1 MKITPPTVLM
11 RNSLLNLILIA
22 ASLSSVTSGAND
34 DPGAGSSADF
44 RRTSPAYEP
53 VVDQSELPRVLLIG
67 DSISVGY
74 TVGVRERLAGK
85 ANVHRIPENGGPTSR
100 GVANIEVWLGDVDWD
115 VIHFNW
121 GLHDI
126 KYMDDGKRQVSKVDY
141 AANLRSLVARMKET
155 GATLIWATTTPVPTG
170 DEITSRKTEDV
181 PPYNAIAREI
191 ILEEGIRIDDL
202 YAFVLPQ
209 LEELQRVQ
217 NVHFTEAGSAALA
230 EQVAKSIEAALEAR
244 D

>member
-1 MKITPPTVLM
+1 MKIASKTGSAHL
-11 RNSLLNLILIA
+11 SLLNLVLIA
-22 ASLSSVTSGAND
+22 VFLGSLTSGAND
-34 DPGAGSSADF
+34 DPGAGSSADD
-44 RRTSPAYEP
+44 RSTRPAYEP
-53 VVDQSELPRVLLIG
+53 VVDLPGLPRVLLIG

-100 GVANIEVWLGDVDWD
+100 GVANIDVWLGDVDWD

-141 AANLRSLVARMKET
+141 AANLRLLVARMKET

-191 ILEEGIRIDDL
+191 ILEEEIMIDDL

-209 LEELQRVQ
+209 LGKLQRDQ

-230 EQVAKSIEAALEAR
+230 EQVAESIEEALVVR